1 VTNAAVLPPIA
12 VQLYTVLE
20 AAARDFPAVVE
31 RIGRIGFAGVELAGL
46 HGMPPA
52 ELRRRLGD
60 AGLEIAA
67 AHVQAPIG
75 DARDRILDEQEA
87 LGTKTLVVPF
97 VPPDRFKTRD
107 AIRAVADDV
116 NASFDNARAR
126 GFALGYHNH
135 WWEFETTHDAVTA
148 HELLFA
154 RLDPGVFAEIDTYWA
169 RVGGRDPAAVIA
181 GLGPRARLL
190 HLKDGPADG
199 FKSPMTAVGDG
210 VLDFP
215 AIVAASHA
223 VQWHI
228 VELDACATDVFDA
241 VEKSYGYLV
250 GGGLSR
256 GRV

>member
-1 VTNAAVLPPIA
+1 MKPPIA
-12 VQLYTVLE
+12 VQLFTLREV
-20 AAARDFPAVVE
+20 AARDFPAVIE
-31 RIGRIGFAGVELAGL
+31 RLGRIGFAGVELANL
-46 HGMPPA
+46 HGMSPA
-52 ELRRRLGD
+52 ELRRRLAG

-67 AHVQAPIG
+67 AHVSAPIG
-75 DARDRILDEQEA
+75 DARERILDEQEA

-97 VPPDRFKTRD
+97 MPPDRFKTLD
-107 AIRAVADDV
+107 AICEVADEV
-116 NASFDNARAR
+116 NESFANARAR
-126 GFALGYHNH
+126 GFLLGYHNH
-135 WWEFETTHDAVTA
+135 WWEFEITHDGRSA

-154 RLDPGVFAEIDTYWA
+154 QLDPGIFAEIDTYWT
-169 RVGGRDPAAVIA
+169 RVGGRDPAKVIA
-181 GLGPRARLL
+181 ELGARARLL

-215 AIVAASHA
+215 AIVAASDT

-228 VELDACATDVFDA
+228 VELDACATDLFDA

-250 GGGLSR
+250 GRGLSR